1 MAPPTLVIG
10 NKNYSSWS
18 LRPWLFM
25 MKSGV
30 PFEEIRVPLYQPGS
44 AEKLREYSPSRL
56 VPLLVDG
63 DLKVWDSLAICE
75 YVSEKFLGG
84 KGWPADRQARA
95 VARSVSAEMH
105 AGFQAVRANL
115 PMNLRAAFAWKPV
128 NDEVDAGIRHIVEI
142 WTRCRRQ
149 YGASGPWLFG
159 EFSIADAMYAPVA
172 WRFKSYGVPLEGAAA
187 RYLATLLGM
196 AEMRAWQAGALGE
209 TEVLPQ
215 CEARDIWPQ

>member
-25 MKSGV
+25 KKSGV
-30 PFEEIRVPLYQPGS
+30 AFEEIRIPLYQPGS
-44 AEKLREYSPSRL
+44 VEKQRQYSPTGL

-75 YVSEKFLGG
+75 YVSERFLDG
-84 KGWPADRQARA
+84 KGWPADLQARA
-95 VARSVSAEMH
+95 VARAVSAEMH
-105 AGFQAVRANL
+105 SGFQAVRANL
-115 PMNLRAAFAWKPV
+115 PMNLKAEFPWKFV
-128 NDEVDAGIRHIVEI
+128 SDEVDAGIHRIAEI
-142 WTRCRRQ
+142 WTQCRER

-159 EFSIADAMYAPVA
+159 EFSIADAIYAPVA
-172 WRFKSYGVPLEGAAA
+172 WRFKSYGVPLEGVAE
-187 RYLATLLGM
+187 RYLNTLLAM
-196 AEMRAWQAGALGE
+196 EEMQAWHADALGE